1 MRRLPFLFLAAALLL
16 AEAAHA
22 DSPQR
27 IVSAGGDITEIIYA
41 LGAGDRVIAVDSTS
55 NHPSEAVSKEQIGYI
70 RRLAAEGI
78 LSLQPDLLIA
88 AHDAGPPAAVE
99 QLRAAGLR
107 VELAPKGNT
116 PEGVLEKVRFVGKAI
131 GLEAEGETLA
141 QRVERDM
148 AKALETAKG
157 YTDTPRVIFVL
168 SERDGAPLVAGAETS
183 ADAIIALAGA
193 SNAAEGFSGYK
204 PMSQEAIIEAAPDV
218 LLMMSQTVER
228 LGGIDVMLSRPEF
241 ALTPAGQE
249 RRYVAMD
256 GLLLLGFGP
265 RAPEAVRSLATAL
278 RGG

>member
-1 MRRLPFLFLAAALLL
+1 MRGLLSLFCAVTLLL
-16 AEAAHA
+16 VQAAHA
-22 DSPQR
+22 DNPQR

-55 NHPSEAVSKEQIGYI
+55 NHPSEAASKEQIGYI
-70 RRLAAEGI
+70 RRLAAEGV

-107 VELAPKGNT
+107 VELAPKGDT
-116 PEGVLEKVRFVGKAI
+116 PEGVLEKVRFVGKAL
-131 GLEAEGETLA
+131 GMAEDAGALA
-141 QRVERDM
+141 QRIESDM
-148 AKALETAKG
+148 AKAIETANG

-183 ADAIIALAGA
+183 AAAIIALAGA

-228 LGGIDVMLSRPEF
+228 LGGIDVMLARPEF
-241 ALTPAGQE
+241 SLTPAGKE

-256 GLLLLGFGP
+256 GMLLLGFGP
-265 RAPEAVRSLATAL
+265 RTPEAIRSLATAL